1 MLEVVDRG
9 SGLVVPVIPVALIDR
24 IDASSLGDT
33 DIGMGQQEFSHAR
46 IKCKPMHALT
56 GRINQHGRSAVQE
69 IAGGY
74 LFGTGLEDFIELHFT
89 GTAGLTAQDGENG
102 PDVDVH
108 IDVGGAIQRVK
119 DQHVVPAG
127 ECRRNAHQFRI
138 LFGSYGAQHTGTLHP
153 VQKNPVGKIVKLLDI
168 LTLNVDIPGAAKNIK
183 QTSLIYAAGY
193 DFGRKNKIMKQRSKV
208 ARRLRSPLLLQKQMF
223 GDGDFRRHEPSLWV
237 L

>member
-1 MLEVVDRG
+1 
-9 SGLVVPVIPVALIDR
+9 
-24 IDASSLGDT
+24 
-33 DIGMGQQEFSHAR
+33 
-46 IKCKPMHALT
+46 MHALT

-74 LFGTGLEDFIELHFT
+74 LFGTGWRISSSCT
-89 GTAGLTAQDGENG
+89 SPVRPGLRRKMEKMV

-127 ECRRNAHQFRI
+127 RCRNAHQFRI

-193 DFGRKNKIMKQRSKV
+193 DFGRKNQDS
-208 ARRLRSPLLLQKQMF
+208 
-223 GDGDFRRHEPSLWV
+223 
-237 L
+237 

>member
-1 MLEVVDRG
+1 M
-9 SGLVVPVIPVALIDR
+9 
-24 IDASSLGDT
+24 
-33 DIGMGQQEFSHAR
+33 
-46 IKCKPMHALT
+46 
-56 GRINQHGRSAVQE
+56 
-69 IAGGY
+69 
-74 LFGTGLEDFIELHFT
+74 
-89 GTAGLTAQDGENG
+89 
-102 PDVDVH
+102 
-108 IDVGGAIQRVK
+108 
-119 DQHVVPAG
+119 
-127 ECRRNAHQFRI
+127 AHN
-138 LFGSYGAQHTGTLHP
+138 TGTLHP